1 MYIRGSRRVHGT
13 YSLAQ
18 RPALSNGDLITLLN
32 TESWRHVRSEVP
44 VSLLISV
51 VLGDE
56 VKIFS
61 ADDESTVHLSGN
73 DGAGQDTA
81 TN

>member
-1 MYIRGSRRVHGT
+1 M
-13 YSLAQ
+13 
-18 RPALSNGDLITLLN
+18 
-32 TESWRHVRSEVP
+32 RSEVP

-81 TN
+81 TNGDETSEWTFLVYGTRELACCSLGRATIVMLRE